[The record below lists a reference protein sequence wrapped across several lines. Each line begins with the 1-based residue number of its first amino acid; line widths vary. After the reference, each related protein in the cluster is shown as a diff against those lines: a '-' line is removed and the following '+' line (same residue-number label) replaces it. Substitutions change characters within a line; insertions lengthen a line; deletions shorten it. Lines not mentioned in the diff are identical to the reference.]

1 MTKRASGDRDQV
13 RQCAVTR
20 AHRSADELIRF
31 VLDPNDSVVP
41 DLKRQLPGRGVWLT
55 CAGDVVEAAVK
66 KNYFARAF
74 RRPVDVSPDL
84 VQLVDRLLA
93 EAALGLLSFANKA
106 GEVVTGFGKVD
117 ERLTRQRATLAC
129 LVHAGEAAENGCQKL
144 DAKFLKVLE
153 FVDLGSKILRC
164 FTTDELSLALGRLN
178 VVHAAVIQGRVS
190 PKFLQA
196 AARLENFRA
205 GSAAFAAA

>member
-1 MTKRASGDRDQV
+1 MAKPISGDRDRV

-20 AHRSADELIRF
+20 AHRPVGELIRF
-31 VLDPNDSVVP
+31 VLDPDGAVVP
-41 DLKRQLPGRGVWLT
+41 DLKRRLPGRGVWLT
-55 CAGDVVEAAVK
+55 CAGDVVEDAVR

-74 RRPVDVSPDL
+74 RRPVEVNPDL
-84 VQLVDRLLA
+84 VQLLDRLLA
-93 EAALGLLSFANKA
+93 EAALGLLSLANKA

-117 ERLTRQRATLAC
+117 EKLTRHRATLAC
-129 LVHAGEAAENGCQKL
+129 LVHAAEAAENGCQKL
-144 DAKFLKVLE
+144 DAKFLKVPE
-153 FVDLGSKILRC
+153 FVDAGHKILRC

>member
-1 MTKRASGDRDQV
+1 MAKGASGDREQI

-20 AHRSADELIRF
+20 AHRSPSELIRF
-31 VLDPNDSVVP
+31 VLDPNNAVVP

-55 CAGDVVEAAVK
+55 CASDVVEAAIE
-66 KNYFARAF
+66 KNHFARAF
-74 RRPVDVSPDL
+74 KRSVEVDPEL
-84 VQLVDRLLA
+84 GQLVDRLLA

-106 GEVVTGFGKVD
+106 GEVVTGFSKV
-117 ERLTRQRATLAC
+117 EELITRRPQKLAC
-129 LVHAGEAAENGCQKL
+129 LLHAVEAAENGCQKL
-144 DAKFLKVLE
+144 DAKVSRAAE
-153 FVDLGSKILRC
+153 SAGMEPKILRC